1 MGKFVG
7 EVFFSNG
14 RVEAMT
20 RFKRYSYFP
29 NRIFFST
36 NSGNYCM
43 NSEGWFKCIEVFN
56 IKDRVTEIEFVR
68 VPISHIGLPV
78 EDEGGDI

>member
-1 MGKFVG
+1 MGKFAG

-14 RVEAMT
+14 RVEAIT

-43 NSEGWFKCIEVFN
+43 NSEVGLN
-56 IKDRVTEIEFVR
+56 
-68 VPISHIGLPV
+68 VPKYSISKIG
-78 EDEGGDI
+78 